1 MTRETCPE
9 WIHLDPS
16 AGILS
21 QLCLEMGVKD
31 VQVDQ
36 VLSVDRLYDQKS
48 VYGVIVFLHQ
58 NIPIVGNGGSSS
70 SKKCAD
76 SSMKEESNDRIYFA
90 NQVVNNAYSMHAL
103 LSILLNCEKIDI
115 GSTLMEYKIFTKD
128 FPSMLK
134 GLSLSNSQ
142 ALRNSHNLVGRAWP
156 EQSNQKPVYHY
167 VSYLPFGGYL
177 WELDGFKKAP
187 LRLGQCTEK
196 NWLEIAQSKLSQ
208 KIGRYQENDWSMYVV
223 VENQRKVH
231 QRNLATKLAFKTRIE
246 TQLNQD
252 YPEWKTSTD
261 VQHWEEEYQHA
272 MMNDEHNR
280 RGMEVSAH
288 WTTIPSTAVE
298 LTPPILPRN
307 LKDAI
312 DLWLQV
318 KDDILQLYT
327 ELGKEEEKQDAYQGD
342 AIRRQHDYG
351 PFVNAY
357 LEAMQAQGILS
368 RPEPKH

>member
-1 MTRETCPE
+1 MTRETSHD
-9 WIHLDPS
+9 WINLDPS

-36 VLSVDRLYDQKS
+36 ILSVDRLCDQKP

-58 NIPIVGNGGSSS
+58 NIPIAGSSS
-70 SKKCAD
+70 NKCVD
-76 SSMKEESNDRIYFA
+76 PTMKEDSNDRIYFA

-103 LSILLNCEKIDI
+103 LSILLNCDRIDI

-142 ALRNSHNLVGRAWP
+142 ALRKSHNLVGRSWP

-187 LRLGQCTEK
+187 LQLGPCTEK
-196 NWLEIAQSKLSQ
+196 NWLEIVQSKLSQ
-208 KIGRYQENDWSMYVV
+208 KIGRYQDSDWSMYVV
-223 VENQRKVH
+223 VEDQRKVH
-231 QRNLATKLAFKTRIE
+231 QRNLATKLAFKANIE
-246 TQLNQD
+246 TQLNQA
-252 YPEWKTSTD
+252 YPEWKTATD
-261 VQHWEEEYQHA
+261 VQRWQEEYQHA

-280 RGMEVSAH
+280 RGMEVCAH
-288 WTTIPSTAVE
+288 WTISPTATE
-298 LTPPILPRN
+298 LTPPPLLPQN
-307 LKDAI
+307 LNDAI

-318 KDDILQLYT
+318 KDDILRLYT
-327 ELGKEEEKQDAYQGD
+327 GLGKEKEKQDAYQGD
-342 AIRRQHDYG
+342 TIRRQHDYG

-357 LEAMQAQGILS
+357 LEAMQDQGILS
-368 RPEPKH
+368 RPGPTH